1 MQLFR
6 RYQGIH
12 HVDWSRFDKDYYD
25 QNQEFILMNNLLIV
39 NVVELPTSV
48 AVLGDCEAGA
58 GSMDAEAAAGDRFS

>member
-1 MQLFR
+1 M
-6 RYQGIH
+6 
-12 HVDWSRFDKDYYD
+12 SD
-25 QNQEFILMNNLLIV
+25 QNQESLMNNLLIV